1 MNTTHPLVFILMNS
15 TEGLVFV
22 LMNST
27 EGLVF
32 ILMNST
38 EGLVFKS
45 IHENEYSFAH
55 WAPVGLLSLFSS
67 QINHNSRP

>member
-27 EGLVF
+27 EGLELYVWL
-32 ILMNST
+32 IPAVAAALKRS
-38 EGLVFKS
+38 S
-45 IHENEYSFAH
+45 
-55 WAPVGLLSLFSS
+55 PPSLDAF
-67 QINHNSRP
+67 

>member
-1 MNTTHPLVFILMNS
+1 
-15 TEGLVFV
+15 
-22 LMNST
+22 MNST

-38 EGLVFKS
+38 EGLVFNS

-55 WAPVGLLSLFSS
+55 WAPEPVFVSDKS
-67 QINHNSRP
+67 